1 MSKAASMLMAG
12 ISGQVPTGHDDK
24 GNIIYEDVVRQARPA
39 PTFVKRPWVPSW
51 LFRLLIKPA
60 DSEQ

>member
-12 ISGQVPTGHDDK
+12 VTGRVPTGHDDK
-24 GNIIYEDVVRQARPA
+24 GNIIYEDVVYQERPA

-51 LFRLLIKPA
+51 LFRLLIKP
-60 DSEQ
+60 DNEQ